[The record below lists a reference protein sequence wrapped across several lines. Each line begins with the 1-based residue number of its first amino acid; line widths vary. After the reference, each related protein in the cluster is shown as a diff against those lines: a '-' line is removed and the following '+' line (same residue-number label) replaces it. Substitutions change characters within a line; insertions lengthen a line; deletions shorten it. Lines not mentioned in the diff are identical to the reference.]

1 MSFWSS
7 IKPKE
12 EKNQGPYIAPT
23 LPTTDNSTAS
33 FRDATAKDDI
43 IGTAKTT
50 GTLAK
55 AVGQGIMREG
65 AALSSFVFPNVGTLT
80 PTGPVQEAI
89 YGTDKPI
96 TLTSFGRETRFADPQ
111 GESKGFWKTFDPA
124 LGLLVGVLD
133 VMPGG
138 KPTRSLIT
146 TFAKETSQAKIA
158 DDLAKLAPKL
168 APDTVWGLA
177 GKLAVET
184 SEAEVRSILQN
195 ADIIPPVKNVST
207 GVTDYDLAD
216 NKITYGEKGWKRN
229 ELTETTGGK
238 TTVIREEEKI
248 MDVAELPPELKNRYV
263 EALRNKDAARGK
275 GIEEAKAA
283 GKNFQEVV
291 NDIADHLGLREKNA
305 PTPTAPVKVADEAV
319 PPPVKNVSKG
329 VTGKAKIENIQD
341 EDLGELVD
349 FIDSVRKERVPH
361 PGNSISVRRL
371 AERYGINPE
380 QSDARLAN
388 AIQNKIEAT
397 PSLRERV
404 VNRAPR
410 RDVDVANPRNYKSA
424 EEFVKAKTT
433 RPDYGYGHSPNED
446 GVRAFNLTEKVDG
459 EQMIPEDMYQQW
471 YGSRGTPED
480 MQSISVLK
488 SIKGKPEADVTI
500 YRAAPNGEFNYGDW
514 VTLSKKYA
522 EQHAEGNNFKVFSQ
536 KVKAKDIRWAMD
548 DVNEFGY
555 FPENYKSQLTDI
567 WNKANKK
574 TTPASVLREGQPNL
588 GVQMVKN
595 KDGEFVS
602 IETVVARDRFN
613 IPNLKKL
620 SFGGSDRDVYDL
632 GDGNVLKVAKSA
644 RGLDQNVMADW
655 YAADVGLIP
664 NIIEKGKNYI
674 VFEKV
679 GAPDAKTKAMVAE
692 LKKLDTYLL
701 SAESHPKHWDEQ
713 QKAYNVMAK
722 YGYPGEE
729 LGNFGKP
736 LWGDLTAIRN
746 WGTKDGRPVLLDE
759 GSLDG
764 GLVAKHTEWV
774 KDAEGYRVN
783 RTKSNL
789 DNPEF
794 RDIYEASR
802 RAKKRFGD
810 TDSKTMYG
818 GVLAGVQDTDGD
830 GKPDDI
836 NPLMAALGVAGMGAL
851 RKTTAT
857 PNQMSQAGRLV
868 DDLVPPGGVDIPPT
882 TGAQAGKISDTLSS
896 SKTVA
901 QKFKT
906 VFTNIVEHVQNS
918 EERVRQLVTRKDL
931 NTATDPYEI
940 MTLYHGRVG
949 RKIEEGYQRA
959 EEIAD
964 DIISFSG
971 RNKTDVLNGR
981 QEVNDYLQ
989 ALHAGERNAAHGEG
1003 AAGITTAE
1011 AAEILKKASPE
1022 VKAVANKALD
1032 LNNKTLDL
1040 LKDSGVIT
1048 PELYTTLRTK
1058 YKNHVPLQRVMDEQD
1073 DIGAV
1078 LSGRGFDVRST
1089 GVKAAKGSDRQV
1101 ADILTNIVNN
1111 YEQAVLRSE
1120 KNIVDTAT
1128 LKFVRNNADDLKN
1141 IAGVRKPRAVGTRF
1155 DTPRKVEELQGM
1167 EWETPF
1173 TPNEINDALGQA
1185 EMEVLTQMELSTAGR
1200 RNFIPQADTMDYK
1213 VERQASSFPDWVPE
1227 HLREK
1232 DLFDKVINQ
1241 YNKGIAQRANAT
1253 KQKELYDVVQSEIAS
1268 RVPMD
1273 VRDEMAL
1280 TEIAK
1285 QSEVRASLVE
1295 KVKAKKGATI
1305 FESTNDPKILQL
1317 FEEGKPVWIEF
1328 KDEKLAIAFRGVGR
1342 EKLGVLLNGVG
1353 AFTRFYSGLAT
1364 RFNPEFA
1371 LPNKIRDLQETMTF
1385 LASQGDVGFKG
1396 AAKTAVVDP
1405 ASMKAVLDGVRG
1417 ADTPGAK
1424 LYNEMRSLGGTTG
1437 GMGLSTRKQTQLNI
1451 DKIFNIASSRPR
1463 QAAQKLVEYVD
1474 NWNTIFEDSTR
1485 LSVYKIALEKGAT
1498 KERAAF
1504 LAKEASIN
1512 FNRSGRG
1519 GPVLNALWMFSNASI
1534 QGSTKMIRAMK
1545 NPKVAAAVG
1554 ATIMGSVA
1562 AVSEWND
1569 RVDPD
1574 WRDKVT
1580 KWDRINGLPIVLP
1593 TEDGSTRYM
1602 VIPISWGLKPI
1613 LVMSNAGYD
1622 SVSGVDVDPLDATQR
1637 ILSSFIDAYNPVGG
1651 TDLTSAVTPTILD
1664 APVEVARNQ
1673 SWSGSLIRPI
1683 PYNNEPKDIQYFQS
1697 LADTKQGRIAIDTTK
1712 KLQENYGILMSPA
1725 DVDYVITQYIGGA
1738 GRSIKKT
1745 NEVLYGLSSDDP
1757 MPPADEWPFVS
1768 RFLRMRTSE
1777 ETGQGAGGEIEKL
1790 KNSLSDQARERFQ
1803 TNEEA
1808 EATYK
1813 TMKDLPQEVA
1823 AERFEI
1829 LKETNPTLADKIVEI
1844 AKDEKKGLTYED
1856 KLVKA
1861 LGVEN
1866 GERARYILE
1875 QFNKEKSDEAKAAL
1889 WEEYQTKG
1897 LITKQVS
1904 EQLRYLL
1911 NQ

>member
-1 MSFWSS
+1 MSFWAS

-12 EKNQGPYIAPT
+12 EKKQGPYIAPT
-23 LPTTDNSTAS
+23 LPTTDNSTVA
-33 FRDATAKDDI
+33 FRDATAKSDI
-43 IGTAKTT
+43 VGTAKTT
-50 GTLAK
+50 GTIAK
-55 AVGQGIMREG
+55 VLGQSIMREG
-65 AALSSFVFPNVGTLT
+65 AALSSFAFPNVGPLT

-96 TLTSFGRETRFADPQ
+96 TLTSFGREVRMADPE

-124 LGLLVGVLD
+124 LGLLVGALD

-138 KPTRSLIT
+138 KPTKSLIT
-146 TFAKETSQAKIA
+146 GFAKETSQAKIA
-158 DDLAKLAPKL
+158 DDLVKIAPKL

-177 GKLAVET
+177 GKLAAET
-184 SEAEVRSILQN
+184 SEDEVRMLLQN
-195 ADIIPPVKNVST
+195 ADIIPKASN
-207 GVTDYDLAD
+207 A
-216 NKITYGEKGWKRN
+216 
-229 ELTETTGGK
+229 
-238 TTVIREEEKI
+238 
-248 MDVAELPPELKNRYV
+248 NR
-263 EALRNKDAARGK
+263 
-275 GIEEAKAA
+275 
-283 GKNFQEVV
+283 
-291 NDIADHLGLREKNA
+291 
-305 PTPTAPVKVADEAV
+305 
-319 PPPVKNVSKG
+319 G
-329 VTGKAKIENIQD
+329 VTGTAKLENIAD
-341 EDLGELVD
+341 DDLGEIID
-349 FIDSVRKERVPH
+349 FVDSVRLGEEPTAN
-361 PGNSISVRRL
+361 NSIAARRL

-388 AIQNKIEAT
+388 ALQNKIEAT
-397 PSLRERV
+397 PTVREKV
-404 VNRAPR
+404 VNRSPEMDGGATQRQNLTNKDEFAKEQYETTYRGASKAEWENIQKTGKVQEKAGTRMIDKKTGKEISYGAEEGVNTTPEKKLADLYGTGVGQDGVVIEFKPEAKAKMRFSAKFDSTDLKADEYLGRELTLDDIAKVTDKNGNVIYDAAAQKGNEAPPILR
-410 RDVDVANPRNYKSA
+410 AGQPPVGVDAADPRNYKSA
-424 EEFVKAKTT
+424 EEFVDAQQQVPFSQSFSMTNKLTAGDESLFRPSKTSVYHGTDALNIEKIISSGELSPRVSKFDDARERVVSLSKNRNIAETQGGSVVFEFKNNKVKT
-433 RPDYGYGHSPNED
+433 RPAPGGVIKGDGLIDGFEVRSDTPLKLSDVETAYIHIKKGEDLNSPIKDVRRIDRFGNTEIYD
-446 GVRAFNLTEKVDG
+446 KDTYAGVKDKLEKAGIKVTILDENLT
-459 EQMIPEDMYQQW
+459 
-471 YGSRGTPED
+471 
-480 MQSISVLK
+480 
-488 SIKGKPEADVTI
+488 
-500 YRAAPNGEFNYGDW
+500 
-514 VTLSKKYA
+514 
-522 EQHAEGNNFKVFSQ
+522 
-536 KVKAKDIRWAMD
+536 
-548 DVNEFGY
+548 
-555 FPENYKSQLTDI
+555 KSQLTDM
-567 WNKANKK
+567 WNKANE
-574 TTPASVLREGQPNL
+574 TMEGL
-588 GVQMVKN
+588 
-595 KDGEFVS
+595 
-602 IETVVARDRFN
+602 
-613 IPNLKKL
+613 LKHPE
-620 SFGGSDRDVYDL
+620 SFG
-632 GDGNVLKVAKSA
+632 VAA
-644 RGLDQNVMADW
+644 
-655 YAADVGLIP
+655 
-664 NIIEKGKNYI
+664 
-674 VFEKV
+674 
-679 GAPDAKTKAMVAE
+679 GA
-692 LKKLDTYLL
+692 
-701 SAESHPKHWDEQ
+701 
-713 QKAYNVMAK
+713 
-722 YGYPGEE
+722 
-729 LGNFGKP
+729 
-736 LWGDLTAIRN
+736 
-746 WGTKDGRPVLLDE
+746 
-759 GSLDG
+759 
-764 GLVAKHTEWV
+764 
-774 KDAEGYRVN
+774 
-783 RTKSNL
+783 
-789 DNPEF
+789 
-794 RDIYEASR
+794 
-802 RAKKRFGD
+802 
-810 TDSKTMYG
+810 
-818 GVLAGVQDTDGD
+818 QDTDGD

-882 TGAQAGKISDTLSS
+882 TAAQAEKISDTLSS

-918 EERVRQLVTRKDL
+918 EERVRQLTTQKNL

-949 RKIEEGYQRA
+949 KKIEEGYQRA

-971 RNKTDVLNGR
+971 RNKTDVLDGR

-1003 AAGITTAE
+1003 AAGMTTE
-1011 AAEILKKASPE
+1011 DAAEILKKASPE
-1022 VKAVANKALD
+1022 VKAVAKKAQD

-1089 GVKAAKGSDRQV
+1089 GVKAAKGSNRQV

-1120 KNIVDTAT
+1120 KNIVDQAT

-1173 TPNEINDALGQA
+1173 TPKEINEALGQA
-1185 EMEVLTQMELSTAGR
+1185 EMEVLTQMELSTAGKR
-1200 RNFIPQADTMDYK
+1200 IFLDHDATRAEGNVMGMKST
-1213 VERQASSFPDWVPE
+1213 FPDWVPE

-1232 DLFDKVINQ
+1232 DLFDKVISQ
-1241 YNKGIAQRANAT
+1241 YNKGIAQRGNAT
-1253 KQKELYDVVQSEIAS
+1253 KQKELYDVMQNEIAS

-1280 TEIAK
+1280 TEISK
-1285 QSEVRASLVE
+1285 GSEVRASLVE

-1317 FEEGKPVWIEF
+1317 FEEGRPVWIEF

-1342 EKLGVLLNGVG
+1342 EKLGVLLNSVG

-1637 ILSSFIDAYNPVGG
+1637 ILSSFVDAYNPVGG
-1651 TDLTSAVTPTILD
+1651 TDFTSAVTPTILD

-1697 LADTKQGRIAIDTTK
+1697 LADTKQGRIAIETTK

-1813 TMKDLPQEVA
+1813 TMKELPQEVA
-1823 AERFEI
+1823 AERFEV
-1829 LKETNPTLADKIVEI
+1829 LKETNPILADKIVEI

-1866 GERARYILE
+1866 GERARYLLE
-1875 QFNKEKSDEAKAAL
+1875 QFNKEKSDEGKAAL